1 MKRETKKRMEVLK
14 GASTDDLEDDR
25 HVLLKFDQLKE
36 LAVLGSGTF
45 GRVSLVED
53 KKSKQLYALKAML
66 KSEIV
71 AHKQQ
76 KNVINEKNVMMCCNH
91 PFILRLYQTFKDNR
105 RLYMLLE
112 FIQGTTPHL
121 LTYSLLLTHLLT
133 YSRRR

>member
-112 FIQGTTPHL
+112 FIQGTTPHSL
-121 LTYSLLLTHLLT
+121 THSLTY
-133 YSRRR
+133 